1 METEENETTGGN
13 LESNLYTYTGD
24 SSILAGDYITTA
36 GSTIGSTIG
45 SASGYYLREEWSEPQ
60 LVDVDEGENYLV
72 LTYTQ
77 SKVSCFYSGYSAT
90 HSDVGSRR
98 VYKIIY
104 SCRGGKWHKTDRIY
118 GRIVPPTEETYTDF
132 EVDLDVII

>member
-1 METEENETTGGN
+1 METEEKETTGGN

-24 SSILAGDYITTA
+24 SSISAGDYITTT

-45 SASGYYLREEWSEPQ
+45 YYAREEWSEPH
-60 LVDVDEGENYLV
+60 LVDVDEGENYLA

-77 SKVSCFYSGYSAT
+77 SKVSCFYSGSSAA

-104 SCRGGKWHKTDRIY
+104 SCRGGKRHKSDKIY
-118 GRIVPPTEETYTDF
+118 GRIVPPTNETYTDF

>member
-1 METEENETTGGN
+1 METEEKETMDENFENN
-13 LESNLYTYTGD
+13 LSTYMDG
-24 SSILAGDYITTA
+24 SSILTGDYITTT
-36 GSTIGSTIG
+36 GSTIGS
-45 SASGYYLREEWSEPQ
+45 SSGYYLREEWSEPH
-60 LVDVDEGENYLV
+60 LVDVDEGENYLA

-77 SKVSCFYSGYSAT
+77 SKVSCFYTGYSAT

-104 SCRGGKWHKTDRIY
+104 SCRGGKWHKSDKIY